1 MSKLTMEE
9 YGKVAAMVLSLPRKN
24 RDMLSRA
31 IDEKADKE
39 DEALKLKA
47 MEVKP

>member
-9 YGKVAAMVLSLPRKN
+9 YGKVAASVLSLPRKN
-24 RDMLSRA
+24 RDMLVRA
-31 IDEKADKE
+31 LAEKADRE
-39 DEALKLKA
+39 DDTLKLKA